1 MSQINVTFAGGSVA
15 RRLGEAVDRLGTF
28 SVSNKAVS
36 GGGLLKPNSDGTR
49 RCQLIDLNQFVN
61 EKNLVIQVGGND
73 FFAHSKEGEHI
84 TSIKVFKDK
93 YSRKHFTDALHN
105 FLTKFSGGSVWIIL
119 LFPRYLHKCCNE
131 HVDKNTLQTIEDLT
145 LYVNIAIKKQV
156 DYFHTKMGKSVF
168 FLEPRLLH
176 NMEDK
181 AALSKD
187 NLHLTDTANDIC
199 AKKLISCIEQQNTN
213 HTVSR
218 TDIFEK

>member
-1 MSQINVTFAGGSVA
+1 MGVWGV
-15 RRLGEAVDRLGTF
+15 
-28 SVSNKAVS
+28 
-36 GGGLLKPNSDGTR
+36 GGGAP
-49 RCQLIDLNQFVN
+49 
-61 EKNLVIQVGGND
+61 LV
-73 FFAHSKEGEHI
+73 SK
-84 TSIKVFKDK
+84 
-93 YSRKHFTDALHN
+93 
-105 FLTKFSGGSVWIIL
+105 
-119 LFPRYLHKCCNE
+119 NE
-131 HVDKNTLQTIEDLT
+131 HLLSKCISNVMKHL
-145 LYVNIAIKKQV
+145 VNIAIKKQV
-156 DYFHTKMGKSVF
+156 DYFNTKMGKSVF